1 VTIAL
6 ATVAGVGINFLQIDL
21 VRMLFVANLVNGLVA
36 APVIG
41 MLLVAASDRKLMG
54 DAVAGGWSRIG
65 TGATALLTGV
75 AAIAL
80 LVSLAVH

>member
-1 VTIAL
+1 MTIAL

-21 VRMLFVANLVNGLVA
+21 VRMLFVANLVNGLV

>member
-21 VRMLFVANLVNGLVA
+21 VRMLFVANLVNGLV